1 MDINMKKLLS
11 ALTLAAGLLSPALQ
25 ASQTPLMFSTI
36 DGFNVPNAENVTGVR
51 LAVFHGRVNQVKGL
65 DVAAFG
71 LSETNKTTGLNLNL
85 FGAAKVNQEMT
96 GASLG
101 IVNWQEG
108 NTVGANIGAVNLTN
122 NVKGANV
129 SFVNYSTGHTL
140 VDVGAVSFSQQSTVQ
155 VGLFNK
161 TTQLDG
167 IQVGLLNC
175 ADNGFFKCFPFV
187 NWSKDLSVKISN

>member
-1 MDINMKKLLS
+1 MKKLLP
-11 ALTLAAGLLSPALQ
+11 ALTVAAVLLSPALQ
-25 ASQTPLMFSTI
+25 ARQTPVMFSTI

-51 LAVFHGRVNQVKGL
+51 LALFHGRVNQLKGL

-71 LSETNKTTGLNLNL
+71 LSETNKTTGVNLNF
-85 FGAAKVNQEMT
+85 FGAAKVNQEMK

-108 NTVGANIGAVNLTN
+108 NTVGANVGAVNLTN

-129 SFVNYSTGHTL
+129 SFVNYSTGHTV

-161 TTQLDG
+161 TAQLDG
-167 IQVGLLNC
+167 IQIGLLNC

>member
-1 MDINMKKLLS
+1 MKKLLS

>member
-1 MDINMKKLLS
+1 MDIMMKKLLPV
-11 ALTLAAGLLSPALQ
+11 LTVAAALLSPTLQ
-25 ASQTPLMFSTI
+25 ASQTPVMFSTI
-36 DGFNVPNAENVTGVR
+36 DGFNAPNAESVTGVR
-51 LAVFHGRVNQVKGL
+51 LALFHGKVNQVKGVDL
-65 DVAAFG
+65 AAFG
-71 LSETNKTTGLNLNL
+71 LSETNKTTGVNLNF
-85 FGAAKVNQEMT
+85 FGAAKVNKEMT

-140 VDVGAVSFSQQSTVQ
+140 VDVGAVSVSQQSTVQ

-161 TTQLDG
+161 TAQIDG
-167 IQVGLLNC
+167 IQIGLLNC
-175 ADNGFFKCFPFV
+175 ADNGFFKCFPLV
-187 NWSKDLSVKISN
+187 NWSKDLSVKISQ

>member
-1 MDINMKKLLS
+1 MKKLLP
-11 ALTLAAGLLSPALQ
+11 ALTVAAVLLSPALH
-25 ASQTPLMFSTI
+25 ARQTPVMFSTI

-51 LAVFHGRVNQVKGL
+51 LALFHGRVNQLKGL

-71 LSETNKTTGLNLNL
+71 LSETNKTTGVNLNF
-85 FGAAKVNQEMT
+85 FGAAKVNQEMK

-108 NTVGANIGAVNLTN
+108 NTVGANVGAVNLTN

-129 SFVNYSTGHTL
+129 SFVNYSTGHTV

-161 TTQLDG
+161 TAQLDG
-167 IQVGLLNC
+167 IQIGLLNC

>member
-1 MDINMKKLLS
+1 MKKLLPVVTV
-11 ALTLAAGLLSPALQ
+11 LAGLLSPALQ
-25 ASQTPLMFSTI
+25 ASQTPVMFSTI
-36 DGFNVPNAENVTGVR
+36 DGFNAPNAESVKGVR
-51 LAVFHGRVNQVKGL
+51 LSVFHGRVNEVKGL
-65 DVAAFG
+65 DLAAFG
-71 LSETNKTTGLNLNL
+71 LSETNKTTGVNLNF

-108 NTVGANIGAVNLTN
+108 NTVGANIGALNLTN
-122 NVKGANV
+122 NVKGANI
-129 SFVNYSTGHTL
+129 SLVNYSTGHTL

-167 IQVGLLNC
+167 IQIGLLNC
-175 ADNGFFKCFPFV
+175 ADNGFFKCFPLV
-187 NWSKDLSVKISN
+187 NWSKNLSVNISN

>member
-1 MDINMKKLLS
+1 MKKLLPI
-11 ALTLAAGLLSPALQ
+11 LTVAAGLLSPAIQ
-25 ASQTPLMFSTI
+25 ASETPVMFSTV
-36 DGFNVPNAENVTGVR
+36 DGFNAPNTQSVTGVR
-51 LAVFHGRVNQVKGL
+51 LAVFHGKVNQVKGL
-65 DVAAFG
+65 DIAAFG
-71 LSETNKTTGLNLNL
+71 LSETNNTTGVNLNF
-85 FGAAKVNQEMT
+85 FGAAKVNQKMT

-108 NTVGANIGAVNLTN
+108 NAVGANIGAVNLTN

-161 TTQLDG
+161 TAQIDG
-167 IQVGLLNC
+167 IQIGLLNC

-187 NWSKDLSVKISN
+187 NWSKDLSVNISQ